1 MNNLERLEAERQA
14 ACTDKAD
21 LFDFYHKNWDALVAE
36 IKKLKD
42 ELFAINFDRPLHN
55 FGDK

>member
-1 MNNLERLEAERQA
+1 MIDLDKLEAERVTI
-14 ACTDKAD
+14 TDKVD